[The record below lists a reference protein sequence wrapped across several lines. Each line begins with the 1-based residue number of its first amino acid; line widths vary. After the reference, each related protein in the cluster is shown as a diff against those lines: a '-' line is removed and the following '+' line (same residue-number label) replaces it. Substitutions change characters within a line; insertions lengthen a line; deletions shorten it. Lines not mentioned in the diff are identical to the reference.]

1 MLISIIA
8 YSFDKPTNFLRS
20 ITLKLT
26 GETFFESPLHQLPE
40 LLASLDAKSLNT
52 YGIRFE
58 KNKWGR
64 FDIEI
69 QSEYPLVRGNTSV
82 VDMAK
87 KIKRLLR
94 YYYEE
99 NGSDRLPSIP
109 YQYFIAY
116 LRQYKSPYSS
126 WEDSD
131 LYQMS
136 SQWEQLAEAYK
147 ALSPETDLF
156 YTTLK
161 QRNLIYRRPPMG
173 HQHCRFDEAAF
184 IQSQMILQHGAFGI
198 VFNYRPQG
206 DTKFHL
212 MINSLQHNADLL
224 TATSRDLFELEAL
237 FRTVYEAAERM
248 RHSSEK
254 IMIYMQKHASMG
266 MTMPHLHIHVLLTP
280 TIERFS
286 HDILQEFRFL
296 MTSILHPEQKNPYV
310 KPFLSDEVMHR
321 QKSQLALGLSDRL
334 NKQLVMQ
341 YQHFSLFS
349 PPRVIQLNSENK
361 PEPASQALNSIF

>member
-1 MLISIIA
+1 MLISVIS
-8 YSFDKPTNFLRS
+8 YSFDKPINFLRS

-69 QSEYPLVRGNTSV
+69 QSEYPPIHGNIIV

-99 NGSDRLPSIP
+99 NGSARLNSIP
-109 YQYFIAY
+109 YQYFIAC

-126 WEDSD
+126 WEDTE

-136 SQWEQLAEAYK
+136 PQWEQLAEAYK
-147 ALSPETDLF
+147 NLSPETDLF
-156 YTTLK
+156 YATLRQK
-161 QRNLIYRRPPMG
+161 NLTYRRPPMG
-173 HQHCRFDEAAF
+173 HKYCRFDETAY

-206 DTKFHL
+206 NTKFHL
-212 MINSLQHNADLL
+212 MINSLQHNADLS
-224 TATSRDLFELEAL
+224 TATLCELSELEAL
-237 FRTVYEAAERM
+237 FRTTYEAAERIQ
-248 RHSSEK
+248 HNEK

-286 HDILQEFRFL
+286 HDLLQEFRYI
-296 MTSILHPEQKNPYV
+296 MTSILHPEQKNPYA
-310 KPFLSDEVMHR
+310 KPPLSDEVMHR
-321 QKSQLALGLSDRL
+321 QKCQLALGLSDNL

-341 YQHFSLFS
+341 YPHFSLFS
-349 PPRVIQLNSENK
+349 PPRVIRINPENK
-361 PEPASQALNSIF
+361 PEPASQTLIR

>member
-1 MLISIIA
+1 MLISIIS

-69 QSEYPLVRGNTSV
+69 QSEYPPVRENIIV

-99 NGSDRLPSIP
+99 NESARLTSIP
-109 YQYFIAY
+109 YQHFIAC

-126 WEDSD
+126 WEDSE

-136 SQWEQLAEAYK
+136 PQWEELAEAYK

-156 YTTLK
+156 YTTLT
-161 QRNLIYRRPPMG
+161 QRNLTYRRPPMG
-173 HQHCRFDEAAF
+173 HKHCRFDEAAF
-184 IQSQMILQHGAFGI
+184 IDSQMILQHGAFGI

-212 MINSLQHNADLL
+212 MINSLQHNADLS
-224 TATSRDLFELEAL
+224 TATLRDLFELEAL
-237 FRTVYEAAERM
+237 FRTVYEAAERIQ
-248 RHSSEK
+248 HNEK

-296 MTSILHPEQKNPYV
+296 MTSILYPEQKNPYT
-310 KPFLSDEVMHR
+310 KPPLSDEVMHR
-321 QKSQLALGLSDRL
+321 QKSQLALGLSDSL

-349 PPRVIQLNSENK
+349 PSRTIRLKLENK
-361 PEPASQALNSIF
+361 PEPASQALKR